1 MSRVLVLISVASLSD
16 MKGTDETA
24 KIVNEPHFVGSAGLL
39 NKHLHTF
46 SCSQD
51 VGAIWDFILTESH
64 LNLTAPGT

>member
-1 MSRVLVLISVASLSD
+1 

-51 VGAIWDFILTESH
+51 AGAIWDFILTESH